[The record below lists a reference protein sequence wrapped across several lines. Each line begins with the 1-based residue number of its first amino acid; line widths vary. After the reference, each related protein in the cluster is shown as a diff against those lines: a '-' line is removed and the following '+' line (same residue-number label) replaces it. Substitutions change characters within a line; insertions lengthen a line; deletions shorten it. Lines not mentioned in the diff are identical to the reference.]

1 MAKKNILFVTS
12 EAVPFV
18 KTGGL
23 ADVAGTLPEYFN
35 KNKYD
40 VRVILPKYACIKE
53 KFKDKLT
60 FKFSLN
66 VRLAWRNQYA
76 GIFEYKHNNVTF
88 YFVDNEFYFNS
99 PSPYGEARGDIEK
112 FAFFCR
118 AVLESLP
125 EIGFKP
131 DIIHCH
137 DWQSSMIPVY
147 LFDEFKKSEFY
158 QNTKTV
164 FTIHNLKFQGV
175 YSKDIVEDVLGI
187 SNSYFDKGI
196 IEAYGNCN
204 LLKGGLTY
212 ADKITTVSSSYAEE
226 IKTAFYGE
234 GLDFLIRYREKD
246 LVGIVNG
253 IDYKTFDPL
262 NDEFIS
268 KPYSWRDI
276 ESKKEN
282 RLALLN
288 EMGLE
293 ADENTLVL
301 GVVSRLTDQK
311 GFDLVECVLDEIL
324 NDDVRL
330 IVLGT
335 GESKYEGMFK
345 AFEDK
350 YPEKLKVNLCY
361 SEELSHK
368 IYAGC
373 DGFLMPSLF
382 EPCGLSQLMSL
393 RYGTLPIVR
402 ETGGLRDTV
411 VPYNKENST
420 GFSFSNYNAHDMLY
434 TIRYAEEVF
443 KNKKEWDKIVKR
455 AMKADFSW
463 KTSAKEYEKLYDSF
477 SEGEQ

>member
-1 MAKKNILFVTS
+1 MAKKKILFVTS
-12 EAVPFV
+12 EAVPFI

-53 KFKDKLT
+53 QFKDKLIY
-60 FKFSLN
+60 KFN
-66 VRLAWRNQYA
+66 KMVRLAWRSQYA

-99 PSPYGEARGDIEK
+99 PTPYGEARGDIEK

-118 AVLESLP
+118 AVLECMP

-137 DWQSSMIPVY
+137 DWQASMIPVY
-147 LFDEFKKSEFY
+147 LFDEFKESDFY
-158 QNTKTV
+158 KDTKTV

-187 SNSYFDKGI
+187 SNTYFDKGI
-196 IEAYGNCN
+196 IEAYGDCN

-212 ADKITTVSSSYAEE
+212 ADKITTVSKSYAEE
-226 IKTAFYGE
+226 IKTPFYGE
-234 GLDFLIRYREKD
+234 GLDSLIRYREKD
-246 LVGIVNG
+246 LIGIVNG

-262 NDEFIS
+262 SDHYINSF
-268 KPYSWRDI
+268 YSWRDT
-276 ESKKEN
+276 ENKKGN

-288 EMGLE
+288 EMGLK
-293 ADENTLVL
+293 ATDDTLVL
-301 GVVSRLTDQK
+301 GVVSRLTGQK
-311 GFDLVECVLDEIL
+311 GFDLVDCILDELL
-324 NDDVRL
+324 NDDICL

-335 GESKYEGMFK
+335 GEDRYEEMFK
-345 AFEDK
+345 YFENK
-350 YPEKLKVNLCY
+350 YPDKLKVNLCY
-361 SEELSHK
+361 NEELSHK

-373 DGFLMPSLF
+373 DAFLMPSLF

-393 RYGTLPIVR
+393 RYGTVPIVR

-411 VPYNKENST
+411 IPYNKEKST

-434 TIRYAEEVF
+434 TIRYAEEIF
-443 KNKKEWDKIVKR
+443 KNKKEWNRIVKR

-463 KTSAKEYEKLYDSF
+463 KASAKEYESLYNSF
-477 SEGEQ
+477 EDKE

>member
-1 MAKKNILFVTS
+1 MAKKKILFVTS
-12 EAVPFV
+12 EAVPFI

-53 KFKDKLT
+53 QFKDKLIY
-60 FKFSLN
+60 KFN
-66 VRLAWRNQYA
+66 KMVRLAWRSQYA

-99 PSPYGEARGDIEK
+99 PTPYGEARGDIEK

-118 AVLESLP
+118 AVLECMP

-137 DWQSSMIPVY
+137 DWQASMIPVY
-147 LFDEFKKSEFY
+147 LFDEFKESDFY
-158 QNTKTV
+158 KDTKTV

-196 IEAYGNCN
+196 IEAYGDCN

-212 ADKITTVSSSYAEE
+212 ADKITTVSKSYAEE
-226 IKTAFYGE
+226 IKTPFYGE
-234 GLDFLIRYREKD
+234 GLDSLIRYREKD
-246 LVGIVNG
+246 LIGIVNG

-262 NDEFIS
+262 SDPYINSF
-268 KPYSWRDI
+268 YSWRDT
-276 ESKKEN
+276 ENKKEN
-282 RLALLN
+282 RLVLLN
-288 EMGLE
+288 EMGLK
-293 ADENTLVL
+293 ATDDTLVL
-301 GVVSRLTDQK
+301 GVVSRLTGQK
-311 GFDLVECVLDEIL
+311 GFDLVDCILDEL
-324 NDDVRL
+324 LKDDIRL

-335 GESKYEGMFK
+335 GEDRYEGMFK
-345 AFEDK
+345 YFENK
-350 YPEKLKVNLCY
+350 YPDKLKVNLCY
-361 SEELSHK
+361 NEELSHK

-373 DGFLMPSLF
+373 DAFLMPSLF

-411 VPYNKENST
+411 IPYNKEKST

-434 TIRYAEEVF
+434 TIRYAEEIF
-443 KNKKEWDKIVKR
+443 KNKKEWNKIVKR

-463 KTSAKEYEKLYDSF
+463 KASAKEYEALYDSF
-477 SEGEQ
+477 EDKE